1 MPTTGANQES
11 THSTRYSAVK
21 LGEKVDV
28 KKAIASPPAV
38 VLAVQP
44 TAYFRIDK
52 PEELEAFEKDAQ
64 RFLGI
69 SNLRRVG
76 VGSESCS
83 CGCSDDC
90 DMLQA

>member
-1 MPTTGANQES
+1 MATHGQNQES
-11 THSTRYSAVK
+11 TQASRYSSVK
-21 LGEKVDV
+21 LGEKVDES
-28 KKAIASPPAV
+28 KAIASPPAV

-44 TAYFRIDK
+44 TAYFRIEK

-69 SNLRRVG
+69 SNLRRIG